1 MPLSSAEKMAA
12 ISSKRTEFAHRIEE
26 KMAAWP
32 DNVKMTGDRKRM
44 FQNIAH
50 VLRALSTAPK
60 ITIPTTI
67 SLDKWLR
74 EPDAVDNVSGVE
86 EDFDIIIRIA
96 CDYGNVAFPPAMS
109 LKLSPVEFI
118 FSVILVH
125 LYKSNLK
132 HDQLAAAIR
141 DMRRF
146 VRSQHADIRTNSSVA
161 KTFEEFIVGQ
171 MDQKIASGVY
181 AAVKRPSPTQTG
193 AKRKRFADEDGDEDY
208 VHESAMDTRED
219 GKRPTPRKRRAP
231 AAMPNQASPP
241 SAEQP
246 LFLESPTKNTPNGAT
261 MFSSPPAKVT
271 GSEPTSSRADNL
283 LTRTNLSGAIAPAVA
298 RRGGWG
304 SGLHSLVGSFK
315 GGQQ

>member
-1 MPLSSAEKMAA
+1 MAA

-60 ITIPTTI
+60 ITIPTTV

-74 EPDAVDNVSGVE
+74 EPDAVDNVSGIE

-141 DMRRF
+141 DMRKF
-146 VRSQHADIRTNSSVA
+146 VRAQHADIRTNSSVA
-161 KTFEEFIVGQ
+161 KTLEEFIVGQ
-171 MDQKIASGVY
+171 MDQKIATGAY
-181 AAVKRPSPTQTG
+181 AVVKRPTPIQTG
-193 AKRKRFADEDGDEDY
+193 AKRKRFADEDGDEAY
-208 VHESAMDTRED
+208 VDDSVMDTRED

-231 AAMPNQASPP
+231 AATPNSASP
-241 SAEQP
+241 SSVEQP
-246 LFLESPTKNTPNGAT
+246 LFLESPTRNTPNGA
-261 MFSSPPAKVT
+261 MKFSPPPAKVA
-271 GSEPTSSRADNL
+271 GSEATTATTSNHADNL